1 MNSILKHRILPA
13 FIAIFT
19 LAGAAQAERLICEFP
34 ENNSARGWV
43 KPVVVFD
50 VDASGQVIVADDVVM
65 HFADGPMATTVR
77 TNNARRLTV
86 TWDVDTQDS
95 LGQRSRLR
103 FSAFIKRPSLE
114 ARIQMTP
121 RGYRSLPG
129 VDGQCRQG
137 S

>member
-1 MNSILKHRILPA
+1 MKKLLLVAASLMS
-13 FIAIFT
+13 F
-19 LAGAAQAERLICEFP
+19 AGAAQAERLVCHFP
-34 ENNSARGWV
+34 EDNRARGWV
-43 KPVVVFD
+43 KPVVIFD
-50 VDASGQVIVADDVVM
+50 VEADGSVIVVDDVLM
-65 HFADGPMATTVR
+65 NYGDGPMQTNVR

-86 TWDVDTQDS
+86 TWDVDTQDR

-103 FSAFIKRPSLE
+103 YSAFIKRPSLE

-129 VDGQCRQG
+129 VSGQCQRE